1 MGSNPAAL
9 LVDFTE
15 KLSRVVS
22 GFEKVFERRK
32 LNINV
37 GESKMMR
44 RHLRETGTMK
54 SMNEEEL

>member
-15 KLSRVVS
+15 KLCRVAS

-44 RHLRETGTMK
+44 RHLRETETMK